1 MISVLY
7 ISNRYGGLDIL
18 KASLQRQS
26 FKDFE
31 IVFVDGLYDKRE
43 KEVKE
48 YLKDFKLKYIK
59 ELDLK
64 PEEGYKAKLARCIN
78 QGFKNCEGEL
88 IVSIQDYIYVPHYG
102 LQKYWDLYLQDKNA
116 LVTGIS
122 HQYHYPC
129 KDDITNPEGLITVFE
144 SDYTKKPDIKV
155 WQDPRDDGSKGVRQ
169 VKHPIEWELNWA
181 SIPTKVVKDL
191 GGCDESY
198 DLHGFGYDNAN
209 LAIRV
214 AMAGYPIVL
223 DSTNEVFCF
232 RHDDWWVNE
241 YKAKGIQPHEYH
253 IQQITKLQKGEIP
266 VRLNYLD

>member
-7 ISNRYGGLDIL
+7 VSNRYGGLDIL
-18 KASLQRQS
+18 KASLKRQS

-31 IVFVDGLYDKRE
+31 IVFVDGLYDKR
-43 KEVKE
+43 KDIVPE
-48 YLKDFKLKYIK
+48 YFKDFKIKHIK

-88 IVSIQDYIYVPHYG
+88 IVSIQDYIYVPFYG
-102 LQKYWDLYLQDKNA
+102 LQKYWDFYLENKTA

-122 HQYHYPC
+122 HQYYYPC
-129 KDDITNPEGLITVFE
+129 KEDITNPEGLITVFE
-144 SDYTKKPDIKV
+144 NEYTKKPELKV
-155 WQDPRDDGSKGVRQ
+155 WQDPRDDGTRDIRGVIN
-169 VKHPIEWELNWA
+169 PIEWELNWA
-181 SIPTKVVKDL
+181 SIPTAVLKDV

-209 LAIRV
+209 LAIRI
-214 AMAGYPIVL
+214 AMLGYPIYL

-241 YKAKGIQPHEYH
+241 YKEKGIQPHEYH
-253 IQQITKLQKGEIP
+253 IERIKDMQSGG